1 MQQIMLCLAT
11 IYQWLGG
18 SREHRNHPKPGI
30 TKELGL
36 VAGGTR
42 CRTRGLFFFGAISMG
57 AKNRASQNEDVG
69 DSDLTNQEWILWFVM
84 FCIVI
89 FTTHSLQF

>member
-1 MQQIMLCLAT
+1 
-11 IYQWLGG
+11 
-18 SREHRNHPKPGI
+18 
-30 TKELGL
+30 
-36 VAGGTR
+36 
-42 CRTRGLFFFGAISMG
+42 MG